1 MMAHG
6 AGSNATTEGGIE
18 CTALENG
25 RLIMSSSNETADD
38 REGPIHIGV
47 PKTDPRTFTMQP
59 GRSYTFNIGLW
70 VFSDRTPGVGVAAA
84 NAVLEGNIALMWY
97 S

>member
-1 MMAHG
+1 
-6 AGSNATTEGGIE
+6 
-18 CTALENG
+18 
-25 RLIMSSSNETADD
+25 
-38 REGPIHIGV
+38 
-47 PKTDPRTFTMQP
+47 MQP